1 MAAGTGSAGSTLA
14 DARDVLTK
22 LEENIRSLR
31 AGLSELED
39 HLAHRRATPG
49 IVLRTAQRWI
59 LTTSREVAATFVTI
73 LLRLVDSTSDL
84 EHGVVVV
91 SSEDEI

>member
-1 MAAGTGSAGSTLA
+1 MVLHTPGVGRAAAHVAAGARERRQGHIEVDKAGA
-14 DARDVLTK
+14 
-22 LEENIRSLR
+22 
-31 AGLSELED
+31 AGALK
-39 HLAHRRATPG
+39 A
-49 IVLRTAQRWI
+49 VLRTAQRWI